1 MVASVSALAAALL
14 IINPS
19 TDAFA
24 PSITRKYDTSLF
36 GSGGM
41 DAYAQQMAAL
51 SAGASASPPPPFQP
65 VAPVQPMEQQQLQPP
80 LPQPATAVPSPAAP
94 VSINGDAS
102 PSHAINTLSTSQQQ
116 TLSQIASS
124 IPDLA
129 PKPDLSYDASS
140 GFTIGGNLVSL
151 DARDAPGPANVA
163 WLSSLCIDNTLSSL
177 TIYNGPLTD
186 VPHLVSRCAI
196 VNGGANM
203 HLYLDFRPRAYGA
216 YDLRDADGNYPGP
229 DTLGRKSF
237 EYSGARKEY
246 DTKFGNEGI
255 VSFLEEAMRSFE
267 GGVRVGEDMTVLG
280 ELERLTR
287 GPLAL
292 EVIMPLR
299 CVC

>member
-14 IINPS
+14 LINPS

-80 LPQPATAVPSPAAP
+80 LPQPAAAVPSPAAP

-186 VPHLVSRCAI
+186 VPHLISRCAI

-255 VSFLEEAMRSFE
+255 VSFLGIVPFRDNTS
-267 GGVRVGEDMTVLG
+267 
-280 ELERLTR
+280 
-287 GPLAL
+287 
-292 EVIMPLR
+292 
-299 CVC
+299 